1 MIEIK
6 TLHHYFG
13 EHHVIQDFNLTI
25 PKGKIVSFIGKSGC
39 GKSTLLNIIGGFL
52 TPTSGDVVIGQTRKT
67 APSSDCLMLFQH
79 HNLLP
84 WKTIN
89 DNIKLGLTKD
99 VSNAEINTYLST
111 VGLAHQ
117 GTQFPAALSG
127 GMQQRVAIC
136 RALIHQPRVVLL
148 DEPLGALDAFT
159 RYKLQDELIK
169 LRTHTDATLI
179 LVTHDI
185 DEALYLSDEIVL
197 LGDGA
202 QILNQYTIEQSHPR
216 NRSDEALLSIRRQI
230 MEDFALNHHMAEPE
244 YYLQRSEIYAK
255 KSTDLIHYRSF
266 HCYRMHAKFSKSR
279 QSRQKST

>member
-6 TLHHYFG
+6 ALQHDFG
-13 EHHVIQDFNLTI
+13 AHRVIQNFNLTI
-25 PKGKIVSFIGKSGC
+25 PTGKIVSLIGKSGC

-52 TPTSGDVVIGQTRKT
+52 TPTTGDIIINQTRKT
-67 APSSDCLMLFQH
+67 APSPDCLMLFQH

-89 DNIKLGLTKD
+89 DNIRLGLNQS
-99 VSNAEINTYLST
+99 VSNTHINTYLST
-111 VGLAHQ
+111 VGLANK
-117 GTQFPAALSG
+117 GTHFPAELSG

-159 RYKLQDELIK
+159 RYKLQDELVK

-202 QILNQYTIEQSHPR
+202 RIINQYSVHQSHPR
-216 NRSDEALLSIRRQI
+216 NRNDTALLSIRHQI

-244 YYLQRSEIYAK
+244 YHL
-255 KSTDLIHYRSF
+255 
-266 HCYRMHAKFSKSR
+266 
-279 QSRQKST
+279 

>member
-6 TLHHYFG
+6 ALHHYFG
-13 EHHVIQDFNLTI
+13 EQHVIRDFNLTI
-25 PKGKIVSFIGKSGC
+25 PTGKIVSFIGKSGC

-52 TPTSGDVVIGQTRKT
+52 TPSSGEVIIDQTIKT

-89 DNIKLGLTKD
+89 DNIKLGLTKH
-99 VSNAEINTYLST
+99 VSNADIDTYLST
-111 VGLAHQ
+111 VGLADKGAH
-117 GTQFPAALSG
+117 FPAELSG
-127 GMQQRVAIC
+127 GMQQRVSIC

-202 QILNQYTIEQSHPR
+202 QILNQYTVHQSHPR
-216 NRSDEALLSIRRQI
+216 NRSDETLLSIRRQI

-244 YYLQRSEIYAK
+244 YHL
-255 KSTDLIHYRSF
+255 
-266 HCYRMHAKFSKSR
+266 
-279 QSRQKST
+279 

>member
-6 TLHHYFG
+6 MLHHYFG

-52 TPTSGDVVIGQTRKT
+52 TPTSGDVVIDQTRKT

-202 QILNQYTIEQSHPR
+202 QILNQYTIQQSHPR

-244 YYLQRSEIYAK
+244 YYL
-255 KSTDLIHYRSF
+255 
-266 HCYRMHAKFSKSR
+266 
-279 QSRQKST
+279 

>member
-111 VGLAHQ
+111 VGLAHH

-136 RALIHQPRVVLL
+136 RALIHKPRVVLL

-202 QILNQYTIEQSHPR
+202 QILNQYTIQQSHPR

-230 MEDFALNHHMAEPE
+230 MEEFALNHHMAEPE
-244 YYLQRSEIYAK
+244 YYL
-255 KSTDLIHYRSF
+255 
-266 HCYRMHAKFSKSR
+266 
-279 QSRQKST
+279 

>member
-6 TLHHYFG
+6 ALQHDFG
-13 EHHVIQDFNLTI
+13 AHRVIQNFNLTI
-25 PKGKIVSFIGKSGC
+25 PTGKIVSLIGKSGC

-52 TPTSGDVVIGQTRKT
+52 TPTSGDIIINQTPKT
-67 APSSDCLMLFQH
+67 APSPDCLMLFQH

-89 DNIKLGLTKD
+89 DNIRLGLNQS
-99 VSNAEINTYLST
+99 VSNTHINTYLST
-111 VGLAHQ
+111 VGLANK
-117 GTQFPAALSG
+117 GTHFPAELSG

-159 RYKLQDELIK
+159 RYKLQDELVK

-202 QILNQYTIEQSHPR
+202 RIINQYTVHQCHPR
-216 NRSDEALLSIRRQI
+216 NRNDAALLSTRHQI

-244 YYLQRSEIYAK
+244 YHL
-255 KSTDLIHYRSF
+255 
-266 HCYRMHAKFSKSR
+266 
-279 QSRQKST
+279 

>member
-6 TLHHYFG
+6 ALQHDFG
-13 EHHVIQDFNLTI
+13 AHRVIHNFNLTI
-25 PKGKIVSFIGKSGC
+25 PTGKIVSLIGKSGC

-52 TPTSGDVVIGQTRKT
+52 TPTSGDIIINQTRKT
-67 APSSDCLMLFQH
+67 VPSPDCLMLFQH

-89 DNIKLGLTKD
+89 DNIRLGLNQS
-99 VSNAEINTYLST
+99 VSNTHINTYLST
-111 VGLAHQ
+111 VGLANK
-117 GTQFPAALSG
+117 GTHFPAELSG

-159 RYKLQDELIK
+159 RYKLQDELVK

-202 QILNQYTIEQSHPR
+202 RIINQYAVHQSHPR
-216 NRSDEALLSIRRQI
+216 NRNDTALLSIRHQI

-244 YYLQRSEIYAK
+244 YHL
-255 KSTDLIHYRSF
+255 
-266 HCYRMHAKFSKSR
+266 
-279 QSRQKST
+279 

>member
-6 TLHHYFG
+6 ALQRDFG
-13 EHHVIQDFNLTI
+13 AHQVIQNFNLTI
-25 PKGKIVSFIGKSGC
+25 PTGKIVSLIGKSGC

-52 TPTSGDVVIGQTRKT
+52 TPTSGDIIINQTRKT
-67 APSSDCLMLFQH
+67 APSPDCLMLFQH

-89 DNIKLGLTKD
+89 DNIRLGLNKS
-99 VSNAEINTYLST
+99 VSNTHINTYLST
-111 VGLAHQ
+111 VGLANK
-117 GTQFPAALSG
+117 GTHFPAELSG

-159 RYKLQDELIK
+159 RYKLQDELVK

-202 QILNQYTIEQSHPR
+202 RIINQYTVHQSHPR
-216 NRSDEALLSIRRQI
+216 NRNDAALLSIRHQI

-244 YYLQRSEIYAK
+244 YHL
-255 KSTDLIHYRSF
+255 
-266 HCYRMHAKFSKSR
+266 
-279 QSRQKST
+279 

>member
-6 TLHHYFG
+6 ALQHDFG
-13 EHHVIQDFNLTI
+13 AHQVIQNFNLTI
-25 PKGKIVSFIGKSGC
+25 PTGKIVSFIGKSGC

-52 TPTSGDVVIGQTRKT
+52 TPSSGDIIINQTRKT
-67 APSSDCLMLFQH
+67 APSPDCLMLFQH

-89 DNIKLGLTKD
+89 DNIRLGLNKS
-99 VSNAEINTYLST
+99 VSNTHINTYLST
-111 VGLAHQ
+111 VGLANK
-117 GTQFPAALSG
+117 GTHFPAELSG

-159 RYKLQDELIK
+159 RYKLQDELVK

-202 QILNQYTIEQSHPR
+202 RIINQYTVHQSHPR
-216 NRSDEALLSIRRQI
+216 NRNDAALLSIRHQI

-244 YYLQRSEIYAK
+244 YHL
-255 KSTDLIHYRSF
+255 
-266 HCYRMHAKFSKSR
+266 
-279 QSRQKST
+279 

>member
-6 TLHHYFG
+6 ALQHDFG
-13 EHHVIQDFNLTI
+13 AHQVIQNFNLTI
-25 PKGKIVSFIGKSGC
+25 PTGKIVSLIGKSGC

-52 TPTSGDVVIGQTRKT
+52 TPTSGDIIINQTRKT
-67 APSSDCLMLFQH
+67 APSPDCLMLFQH

-89 DNIKLGLTKD
+89 DNIRLGLNQS
-99 VSNAEINTYLST
+99 VSNTHINTYLST
-111 VGLAHQ
+111 VGLANK
-117 GTQFPAALSG
+117 GTHFPAELSG

-159 RYKLQDELIK
+159 RYKLQDELVK

-202 QILNQYTIEQSHPR
+202 RIINQYSVHQSHPR
-216 NRSDEALLSIRRQI
+216 NRNDTALLSIRHQI

-244 YYLQRSEIYAK
+244 YHL
-255 KSTDLIHYRSF
+255 
-266 HCYRMHAKFSKSR
+266 
-279 QSRQKST
+279 

>member
-6 TLHHYFG
+6 ALQHDFG
-13 EHHVIQDFNLTI
+13 AHQVIQNFNLTI
-25 PKGKIVSFIGKSGC
+25 PTGKIVSFIGKSGC

-52 TPTSGDVVIGQTRKT
+52 TPSSGDIIINQTRKT
-67 APSSDCLMLFQH
+67 APSPDCLMLFQH

-89 DNIKLGLTKD
+89 DNIRLGLNKS
-99 VSNAEINTYLST
+99 VSNTHINTYLST
-111 VGLAHQ
+111 VGLANK
-117 GTQFPAALSG
+117 GTHFPAELSG

-159 RYKLQDELIK
+159 RYKLQDELVK
-169 LRTHTDATLI
+169 LRTHTDATLT

-202 QILNQYTIEQSHPR
+202 RIINQYTVHQSHPR
-216 NRSDEALLSIRRQI
+216 NRNDAALLSIRHQI

-244 YYLQRSEIYAK
+244 YHL
-255 KSTDLIHYRSF
+255 
-266 HCYRMHAKFSKSR
+266 
-279 QSRQKST
+279 

>member
-52 TPTSGDVVIGQTRKT
+52 TPTSGDVVIDQTRKT

-185 DEALYLSDEIVL
+185 DEALYLSDEIVCF
-197 LGDGA
+197 
-202 QILNQYTIEQSHPR
+202 IRKIKKVCR
-216 NRSDEALLSIRRQI
+216 NI
-230 MEDFALNHHMAEPE
+230 
-244 YYLQRSEIYAK
+244 
-255 KSTDLIHYRSF
+255 TVV
-266 HCYRMHAKFSKSR
+266 
-279 QSRQKST
+279 

>member
-6 TLHHYFG
+6 ALQHDFG
-13 EHHVIQDFNLTI
+13 AHQVIQNFNLTI
-25 PKGKIVSFIGKSGC
+25 PTGKIVSLIGKSGC

-52 TPTSGDVVIGQTRKT
+52 TPSSGDIIINQTRKT
-67 APSSDCLMLFQH
+67 APSPDCLMLFQH

-89 DNIKLGLTKD
+89 DNIRLGLNKS
-99 VSNAEINTYLST
+99 VSNTHINTYLST
-111 VGLAHQ
+111 VGLANK
-117 GTQFPAALSG
+117 GTHFPAELSG

-159 RYKLQDELIK
+159 RYKLQDELVK

-202 QILNQYTIEQSHPR
+202 RIINQYTVHQSHPR
-216 NRSDEALLSIRRQI
+216 NRNDAALLSIRHQI

-244 YYLQRSEIYAK
+244 YHL
-255 KSTDLIHYRSF
+255 
-266 HCYRMHAKFSKSR
+266 
-279 QSRQKST
+279 